1 MTDRSEKITQTNK
14 LEIRREKIISRKMME
29 ARIRRYCRWVYAKGT
44 TVVRAHDACDD
55 YKAGRVIFAAR
66 SPREIVPSEKRNATL
81 LHGSRK

>member
-1 MTDRSEKITQTNK
+1 
-14 LEIRREKIISRKMME
+14 ME

-44 TVVRAHDACDD
+44 TVVRVHDACDD